1 MAEKRVKVLL
11 AGAECAPFAKI
22 GGLADVLGTL
32 PQELIRLGMDARVIL
47 PFHSQ
52 IKAKYAEKTEH
63 VADFHIDLGWRKDK
77 YVGVEKL
84 VKDKVTYYFI
94 DSNDYFSG
102 PVYKG
107 GMGEGEQYAFFSR
120 AVLECLDKIGF
131 MPDLLQCND
140 WHTAVIP
147 MLIKTQ
153 YEGRPQGKIKTVYT
167 MHNLMYQGVFSFGT
181 VQDWLNIDSRYYHP
195 DYMELNGCANFVKSA
210 LVFADKLSTVSPSY
224 AEEIKTPYYA
234 CNLEGMLNKRAGDLV
249 GIVNGIDI
257 NEWDP
262 ATDPHTPYH
271 FDRNDLTGKR
281 QNKEALYRELGLTVP
296 VDTPLIGMVS
306 RMTEQK
312 GFDLVMRVFDEI
324 MEDDVAI
331 VLVGTGDYKYE
342 HFFWEMERKYKG
354 RVCSYLAY
362 SNAVAH
368 RVYAASDL
376 FLMPSKFEPC
386 GISQMIAMR
395 YGTLPVVR
403 ETGGLRDT
411 VFPYD
416 EQNGQGNGF
425 SFANF
430 NAHDMLYVIRYALSV
445 LADEGAHRELVNH
458 ALDCDNSFAVSAE
471 KYYTMFMDVLR

>member
-1 MAEKRVKVLL
+1 M
-11 AGAECAPFAKI
+11 
-22 GGLADVLGTL
+22 
-32 PQELIRLGMDARVIL
+32 
-47 PFHSQ
+47 
-52 IKAKYAEKTEH
+52 
-63 VADFHIDLGWRKDK
+63 
-77 YVGVEKL
+77 
-84 VKDKVTYYFI
+84 
-94 DSNDYFSG
+94 
-102 PVYKG
+102 
-107 GMGEGEQYAFFSR
+107 
-120 AVLECLDKIGF
+120 
-131 MPDLLQCND
+131 
-140 WHTAVIP
+140 
-147 MLIKTQ
+147 
-153 YEGRPQGKIKTVYT
+153 
-167 MHNLMYQGVFSFGT
+167 
-181 VQDWLNIDSRYYHP
+181 
-195 DYMELNGCANFVKSA
+195 
-210 LVFADKLSTVSPSY
+210 
-224 AEEIKTPYYA
+224 
-234 CNLEGMLNKRAGDLV
+234 

-324 MEDDVAI
+324 MEEDVAI